1 LELALADLA
10 TVERRQEKLAA
21 RAKSEPDAVAAE
33 ATALERVHA
42 ALAAGRPVQRLKLTA
57 DELDLMRELNLLTL
71 KPVLYVANVGE
82 ADLPDGGDLA
92 RQVCE
97 MAGSATAQ
105 CVVVS
110 AELEAE
116 LLAWPNEEAAEYR
129 AALGVE
135 QPGLNRLIA
144 AGYRLLDLITFFTT
158 TGGHEVRAWTV
169 KRGTPVVEAAG
180 KIHTDMQH
188 GFIRA
193 EVVAFDDLAEAGSMA
208 AAREAGSVRTEGRD
222 YAVADGDIIHIRFN
236 V

>member
-1 LELALADLA
+1 
-10 TVERRQEKLAA
+10 
-21 RAKSEPDAVAAE
+21 
-33 ATALERVHA
+33 
-42 ALAAGRPVQRLKLTA
+42 
-57 DELDLMRELNLLTL
+57 
-71 KPVLYVANVGE
+71 
-82 ADLPDGGDLA
+82 
-92 RQVCE
+92 
-97 MAGSATAQ
+97 
-105 CVVVS
+105 VS